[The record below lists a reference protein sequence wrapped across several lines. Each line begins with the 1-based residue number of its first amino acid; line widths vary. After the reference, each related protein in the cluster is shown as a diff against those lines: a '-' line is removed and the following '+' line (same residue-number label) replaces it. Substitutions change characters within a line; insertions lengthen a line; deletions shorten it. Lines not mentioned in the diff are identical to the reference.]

1 MVFFSALEKF
11 DIICFLP
18 IDLFGIIDLSITNI
32 YIYML
37 FSLLVILCFFFVNS
51 YNALIPALN
60 RVFFFSVSSF
70 IFEQVDKQIGY
81 KGFVF
86 YPFFLLLFLFILI
99 CNLLGL
105 VPFSFSPTAHIVFS
119 LFFSMVIWCT
129 ALSLGFIE
137 NGLGFVKFF
146 LPDVPVFL
154 LPMLF
159 VIEIFSYII
168 RVFSLAIRLAANITA
183 GHVLLFTI
191 AGFASKLLE
200 FNFFV
205 FLITLVILTL
215 IFLLEIGVAF
225 LQAYV
230 FVTLACIYFN
240 DSLNM
245 SH

>member
-18 IDLFGIIDLSITNI
+18 IDLFGIIDLSLTNI

-37 FSLLVILCFFFVNS
+37 FSLLVILCFFLVNS

-119 LFFSMVIWCT
+119 LFFSMVI
-129 ALSLGFIE
+129 
-137 NGLGFVKFF
+137 
-146 LPDVPVFL
+146 
-154 LPMLF
+154 
-159 VIEIFSYII
+159 
-168 RVFSLAIRLAANITA
+168 
-183 GHVLLFTI
+183 
-191 AGFASKLLE
+191 
-200 FNFFV
+200 
-205 FLITLVILTL
+205 
-215 IFLLEIGVAF
+215 
-225 LQAYV
+225 
-230 FVTLACIYFN
+230 
-240 DSLNM
+240 
-245 SH
+245 